1 MTSNIIVHNI
11 SCVSLNQF
19 QLREEVFQ
27 WRFKTI
33 LVVISMSHY
42 IMSLNSK
49 WNTFGSKDKFYSYF
63 KALFTPFLGLP
74 KINHLILPRL
84 SYFLAKLYI
93 VLCILQKQK
102 NPLTSSFIDHAERET
117 WYKVI
122 VQIYST
128 CYVKD
133 SLGYRHSLI
142 YIQQTWNKVNDVWF
156 KGN

>member
-49 WNTFGSKDKFYSYF
+49 WNTFGSKDKFY
-63 KALFTPFLGLP
+63 
-74 KINHLILPRL
+74 IH
-84 SYFLAKLYI
+84 
-93 VLCILQKQK
+93 
-102 NPLTSSFIDHAERET
+102 TS
-117 WYKVI
+117 K
-122 VQIYST
+122 
-128 CYVKD
+128 
-133 SLGYRHSLI
+133 HSLHRSSVFLKSI
-142 YIQQTWNKVNDVWF
+142 IWYYRGFLIFLPNYTLFYVFYKSKKKPLHHLLLIMLKEKHGTRLLCKFTLHVMLKTVLVTVTLWYIFSKQGTK
-156 KGN
+156 

>member
-102 NPLTSSFIDHAERET
+102 KPLHHLLLIMLKEKHGTRLLCKFTLHVMLKT
-117 WYKVI
+117 VLVTVTLWYIFSK
-122 VQIYST
+122 QGT
-128 CYVKD
+128 K
-133 SLGYRHSLI
+133 
-142 YIQQTWNKVNDVWF
+142 
-156 KGN
+156 